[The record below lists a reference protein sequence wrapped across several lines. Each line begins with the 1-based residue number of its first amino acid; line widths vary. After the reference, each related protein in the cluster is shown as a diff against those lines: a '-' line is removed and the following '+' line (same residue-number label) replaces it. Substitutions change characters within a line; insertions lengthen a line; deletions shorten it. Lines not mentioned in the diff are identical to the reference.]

1 MPQVTSVTMGKFK
14 LTALNVRQAA
24 LAQKQSGKFE
34 RTPCWT
40 DVIADIPPASVH
52 VRNRP
57 VQHPI
62 TQQRVKTRTDESGNS
77 RHEVVVEQ
85 LPSRKRPPKKGS
97 RMFKPLEI
105 RYEEDELRKEF
116 FQDHPWEL
124 ARPRVVLESDGR
136 DHTRSDWSKLHQ
148 KGRRL
153 DGERC
158 VGLILYPIRW
168 FYLFVCNVLTCLP
181 RIALYNTNYTS

>member
-1 MPQVTSVTMGKFK
+1 MGR
-14 LTALNVRQAA
+14 LNLAALNVRKNA
-24 LAQKQSGKFE
+24 LAQKQAGKFS
-34 RTPCWT
+34 RVPCWAGIVA
-40 DVIADIPPASVH
+40 DVPPASVH

-57 VQHPI
+57 LQHPVS
-62 TQQRVKTRTDESGNS
+62 QQRVKTIADKSGNP
-77 RHEVVVEQ
+77 RPQVVVEQ

-105 RYEEDELRKEF
+105 HYEEDQLRKEF

-136 DHTRSDWSKLHQ
+136 DHTRSDWSQLQQ
-148 KGRRL
+148 KGKGL

-158 VGLILYPIRW
+158 VTAILCHNMS
-168 FYLFVCNVLTCLP
+168 LFFFSLSPC
-181 RIALYNTNYTS
+181 AMS